1 MKESWKNVPE
11 KTRKLVIAIAAGTLA
26 IALIAIAVLKF
37 GANSEYSDLFTGLS
51 QKGSGGCGGG
61 HKGQAAGSGLSEE
74 WFCLQN
80 VSGPH
85 RTHDDGVGQKTDYF
99 V

>member
-1 MKESWKNVPE
+1 MQERIQNMKESWKNVPE

-51 QKGSGGCGGG
+51 Q
-61 HKGQAAGSGLSEE
+61 EE
-74 WFCLQN
+74 AQDIGVLLQN
-80 VSGPH
+80 ESI
-85 RTHDDGVGQKTDYF
+85 DYKY
-99 V
+99 

>member
-37 GANSEYSDLFTGLS
+37 GANSE
-51 QKGSGGCGGG
+51 
-61 HKGQAAGSGLSEE
+61 
-74 WFCLQN
+74 
-80 VSGPH
+80 
-85 RTHDDGVGQKTDYF
+85 
-99 V
+99 